1 MSEMMCLAIKQPW
14 TWAIFNAGKN
24 IENRDWPTRFRGRIA
39 ILASKGMTQG
49 EYDEGCY
56 FISRKEPEIAIPSY
70 DSMVRGHIIGTV
82 DITDCGKFHDN
93 KWFVGTYG
101 MLLSSPVKFITPIPA
116 RGRLGIFPLEASIA
130 DQVEE
135 ERRRV
140 LQAAHEVDAALKRA
154 VGN

>member
-1 MSEMMCLAIKQPW
+1 MKKGNASIDTTGNSNTKLR
-14 TWAIFNAGKN
+14 FN
-24 IENRDWPTRFRGRIA
+24 
-39 ILASKGMTQG
+39 
-49 EYDEGCY
+49 
-56 FISRKEPEIAIPSY
+56 
-70 DSMVRGHIIGTV
+70 
-82 DITDCGKFHDN
+82 
-93 KWFVGTYG
+93 
-101 MLLSSPVKFITPIPA
+101 FITPIPA